1 MSDGDEEEVDTLECS
16 PSPGDSSVICLFLK
30 RIALN
35 NYEFSLQTP
44 QVLGHTEDFLD
55 SNDDGTYLEPEK
67 IDGEFVRGQ
76 MGDYWVGYNYLPYQ
90 DQNNSYSFVEDSFFN
105 EPNYFEWK
113 VNHGDIYL
121 NRFVDNDEIDKSNVN
136 ELYLKT
142 HFYFLIIKILQ

>member
-90 DQNNSYSFVEDSFFN
+90 DQNNSIQFADFSD
-105 EPNYFEWK
+105 P
-113 VNHGDIYL
+113 
-121 NRFVDNDEIDKSNVN
+121 RIDDWLESNGWTPLDQITPGWN
-136 ELYLKT
+136 T
-142 HFYFLIIKILQ
+142 T